1 MLDLFL
7 QGFTNVLSP
16 FCLLLMI
23 VGTIVGI
30 IFGAVPGLSSVMAI
44 ALFLPLTYGMDPGQ
58 GLSILIALYIG
69 SVSGGL
75 ISAILLKIPGTP
87 ASIATCFDGH
97 PMLGKGEGAKAL
109 GAGVLFSFIGTIL
122 SVIALMFMAPTVANV
137 AIKFGPHE
145 FFSIAVLS
153 LMLIAT
159 LSSGSMVKGIFAG
172 IMGIAFGTVG
182 IAPVDATMRYTFGTV
197 ALSDGFDILTVMI
210 GLFAVSEVIAIAE
223 VAKKM
228 KAEEVAKVDMKV
240 KGFGFSMKEFVQQ
253 IPNTIRAALVGLGIG
268 ILPGIGAG
276 TSNLVA
282 YTVNKNADKKHGEEY
297 GKGYIGGIVASETA
311 NNASVGGALIP
322 LMTLGIPGDGV
333 TALLL
338 GAFMVHGI
346 APGPLL
352 FTNYGPLVY
361 TIFAACIVAT
371 FMMLIFEWFGMRVF
385 AKILKVPRHILLPIV
400 FVLCVV
406 GAFGLSGRIFDV
418 VAVIIFGAIGYFFVK
433 FKIPQAPFVIGFV
446 LGGMAETNLRRGLMM
461 SDGKF
466 SGFFTNPISGVI
478 LSFTIIYLII
488 IMIKMIRKSK
498 TTVKAVGTIVKTAA

>member
-1 MLDLFL
+1 MLELFA
-7 QGFTNVLSP
+7 QGFANVFAP
-16 FCLLLMI
+16 FSLILMM
-23 VGTIVGI
+23 VGTVVGI

-44 ALFLPLTYGMDPGQ
+44 ALFLPLTYGMDPAQ
-58 GLSILIALYIG
+58 GLSILVALYIG

-97 PMLGKGEGAKAL
+97 PMLEKGQGAKVL
-109 GAGVLFSFIGTIL
+109 GAGVVFSFLGTLI
-122 SVIALMFMAPTVANV
+122 SVVALMFIAPSVAKV

-145 FFSIAVLS
+145 YFAIAMLS

-159 LSSGSMVKGIFAG
+159 LSSGSMVKGIFSG
-172 IMGIAFGTVG
+172 VLGIAFATVG
-182 IAPVDATMRYTFGTV
+182 IAPVDAVKRFTFGTV
-197 ALSDGFDILTVMI
+197 ALSDGFDVLTVMI
-210 GLFAVSEVIAIAE
+210 GLFAVSEVIKIAE
-223 VAKKM
+223 VARHM
-228 KAEEVAKVDMKV
+228 KDEEVAQINMKV
-240 KGFGFSMKEFVQQ
+240 KGFGFSIKEFIQQ
-253 IPNTIRAALVGLGIG
+253 IPNMIRSAIVGLGIG

-282 YTVNKNADKKHGEEY
+282 YTVNKNADKKHSKEY
-297 GKGYIGGIVASETA
+297 GKGYIGGVVSSETA

-371 FMMLIFEWFGMRVF
+371 VMMLIFEWYGMRVF

-406 GAFGLSGRIFDV
+406 GAFGLSSRIFDV
-418 VAVIIFGAIGYFFVK
+418 WAVIIFGVIGYFFVK
-433 FKIPQAPFVIGFV
+433 FKVPQAPFVIGFV
-446 LGGMAETNLRRGLMM
+446 LGSMAETNLRRGLMM
-461 SDGKF
+461 SDDNF
-466 SGFFTNPISGVI
+466 LGFFTNPISGVF
-478 LSFTIIYLII
+478 LGFTILYFFYTV
-488 IMIKMIRKSK
+488 IKQIRKQK
-498 TTVKAVGTIVKTAA
+498 KQEEKG